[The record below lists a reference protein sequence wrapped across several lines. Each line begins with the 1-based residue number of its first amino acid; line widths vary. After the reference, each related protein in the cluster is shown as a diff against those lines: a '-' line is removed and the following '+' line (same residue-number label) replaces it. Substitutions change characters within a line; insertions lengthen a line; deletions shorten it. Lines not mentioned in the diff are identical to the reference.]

1 MATTTKA
8 TELAVNGGP
17 KAIAGFE
24 GHGPPKIG
32 VEEFME
38 LADLWGVSEEG
49 RRKIH
54 QVMSQEDLGGGPM
67 LCRYYTPRE
76 PSKVTQLER
85 LAGELL
91 GSPYVLAV
99 NSGTSALNTAY
110 VAAGIGPGDEVIV
123 PGYTFF
129 ASIAEVVMSKAIP
142 VIAEIDESLTID
154 PADVARKITPRTKA
168 IVPVHM
174 GGTCAD
180 MGPIMELAKQ
190 RNLLV
195 IEDVAQACGASYR
208 GKRLGTIG
216 DLGCFSVSSYKVTG
230 GGEAGLVTTKDR
242 YLDLRARS
250 HHDTGACW
258 RPDRYAKEREPG
270 ELFCGVN
277 YRLSELEGSV
287 NLAQFRKMP
296 DQVKRWNNVKQSILK
311 HLEPFQG
318 ITPQAVRDHDGE
330 LGYSL
335 VFFAPDIAQAQTIGK
350 ALREEGVP
358 AGARGDVRQAR
369 DWHVYTFWEHIL
381 EQKSADSKGCPWTC
395 PYYTQNGPLPEYSE
409 DMCPRTLDLLS
420 RAVFVSTNQWWTPK
434 DCANIA
440 AATNKVLGAY
450 CEPADGPAWLRK

>member
-1 MATTTKA
+1 MTDTTSA
-8 TELAVNGGP
+8 CALAVNGGS
-17 KAIAGFE
+17 KVIEEFE
-24 GHGPPKIG
+24 GQGPPKIG

-38 LADLWGVSEEG
+38 LADLFGVSKAG
-49 RRKIH
+49 KANIQ
-54 QVMSQEDLGGGPM
+54 QVMEQEDLGSGPM

-76 PSKVTQLER
+76 PSKVSQLEK

-129 ASIAEVVMSKAIP
+129 ATIAEVVMSKAIP
-142 VIAEIDESLTID
+142 VIAEIDESLTLD
-154 PADVARKITPRTKA
+154 PADAERKITPRTKA
-168 IVPVHM
+168 IAPVHIW
-174 GGTCAD
+174 GAPAD
-180 MGPIMELAKQ
+180 MGAIMDVA
-190 RNLLV
+190 RRHNLLV
-195 IEDVAQACGASYR
+195 IEDVAQACGASFK
-208 GKRLGTIG
+208 GQRLGAIG
-216 DLGCFSVSSYKVTG
+216 DLGCFSISSYKVTG

-296 DQVKRWNNVKQSILK
+296 AQVKRWNGVKQSIAGQVRA
-311 HLEPFQG
+311 FAG
-318 ITPQAVRDHDGE
+318 VTPQALRDANGE
-330 LGYSL
+330 IGYTL
-335 VFFAPDIAQAQTIGK
+335 AFFVPDAGDTAAVEA
-350 ALREEGVP
+350 ALRAEGVP
-358 AGARGDVRQAR
+358 VRVNGSVHGRR
-369 DWHVYTFWEHIL
+369 DWSEYRFWEHIL
-381 EQKSADSKGCPWTC
+381 ERKSADSKGCPWTC
-395 PYYTQNGPLPEYSE
+395 PYYTENGPLPKYSE

-420 RAVFVSTNQWWTPK
+420 RVILVSTNQWWTPR
-434 DCANIA
+434 DCAAVA
-440 AATNKVLGAY
+440 AAINKVLAAFY
-450 CEPADGPAWLRK
+450 HPL